1 VSTLAGTDL
10 DVAVVPGVGAQRAL
24 SPGLVPRHL
33 PTSAD
38 VVIIGGGCSGLATA
52 VHLAA
57 LPGER
62 SVLVLEGRTGSD
74 PRSWCSWDDGSDP
87 LPEARSASW
96 ERWSV
101 RTDSGTSVGTDPDHP
116 YVLVRGSDRRAAAER
131 RLGATGAVTVVDGT
145 PASAI
150 TGDADADADADA
162 DGLIV
167 GTRSGSVR
175 AGAVLDARGPRCPD
189 RVPEGRVLLHQRFV
203 GQWIVTPRPVFDP
216 STVTLMD
223 FTGQESGGP
232 VRFIYVLPV
241 STTEAL
247 VESTVFT
254 PDAADPLD
262 HRGEIADYLQRRW
275 DLGPGTWRATDEESG
290 CIPMTDIPP
299 VQLTGRHDDRWH
311 PEGTHR
317 VETVIGTTRPSSGY
331 GFARSNRH
339 SRAIARH
346 LASGTPVPEL
356 RDRPRTRFLDAV
368 FLRFLRDRPEC
379 AAEAFR
385 RLLALPGPLVV
396 RFMAERSTVADDL
409 RIILALQKGP
419 FLAALAHTLVDAV
432 RRGCR
437 RRSRPTP

>member
-1 VSTLAGTDL
+1 LAATDL
-10 DVAVVPGVGAQRAL
+10 EVAVVPGVGAQRAPA
-24 SPGLVPRHL
+24 PGLVSRHL
-33 PTSAD
+33 PASAD
-38 VVIIGGGCSGLATA
+38 VVVIGGGCSGLATA

-62 SVLVLEGRTGSD
+62 SVVVLEGRTSSD

-96 ERWSV
+96 DRWSV

-131 RLGATGAVTVVDGT
+131 RLRATGAVTVVDGT

-150 TGDADADADADA
+150 TADA
-162 DGLIV
+162 DGRIV
-167 GTRSGSVR
+167 RTRSGSVR

-216 STVTLMD
+216 STAILMD
-223 FTGQESGGP
+223 FTGQEPGGP

-241 STTEAL
+241 SSTEAL
-247 VESTVFT
+247 LESTAFT
-254 PDAADPLD
+254 PDPADPLD
-262 HRGEIADYLQRRW
+262 HRAEIADYLQRRW
-275 DLGPGTWRATDEESG
+275 DLAPGTWRTTDEESG

-311 PEGTHR
+311 PEGTDR

-346 LASGTPVPEL
+346 LVTGTPVPEL

-396 RFMAERSTVADDL
+396 RFMGERSTVADDL

-419 FLAALAHTLVDAV
+419 FLAALAETLVDAV
-432 RRGCR
+432 RRGRR
-437 RRSRPTP
+437 RRSRSTT